1 MMPMG
6 VRRKAR
12 ALEKVEIR
20 CRTATLQ
27 QIMPA
32 LRDD

>member
-6 VRRKAR
+6 VRRKPR
-12 ALEKVEIR
+12 ALEKVEIG

-32 LRDD
+32 LKQQ

>member
-6 VRRKAR
+6 VRRKPS
-12 ALEKVEIR
+12 ALEKVEIG
-20 CRTATLQ
+20 CRTAPLQ

-32 LRDD
+32 